1 MQLLWPQFLLGLLVL
16 PALVAAYVWL
26 LRRRKPAGVR
36 YSSLSLVRD
45 AVPRFSRVRRHLPFA
60 LLVAALGALGIASAR
75 PAAIIGVPVNQVTI
89 VLAMDVS
96 GSMCS
101 TDIAPTR
108 LQAAEQAASDFIAHQ
123 ASSTQIGVVAFS
135 GFAEVVQPPTDD
147 QELVL
152 DAIRSLT
159 TGRRTAIGSGLLAAI
174 NAIAEIDPSVA
185 RVPTDGSPFPSIAPV
200 PKGAYAS
207 EIVVLLTDGVNNA
220 GPLPVDAANQA
231 AERGVR
237 VYTIG
242 YGTAEGAP
250 FDTQC
255 ASSLLGREPF
265 FGGGPGGGFTGGGGR
280 FRRGI
285 DEDTLKAVA
294 TTTGG
299 SYYSAES
306 ASDLQSVFAK
316 LPTSLIM
323 KHEVVELSV
332 GFVAAGA
339 LLAALALLLAQVWR
353 PLP

>member
-1 MQLLWPQFLLGLLVL
+1 MQLLWPPFLLLLLAL
-16 PALVAAYVWL
+16 PALVAAYVWR

-45 AVPRFSRVRRHLPFA
+45 AVPRFSRIRRHLPFA
-60 LLVAALGALGIASAR
+60 LLVAALAALGIASAR

-123 ASSTQIGVVAFS
+123 ESSTQIGVVAFS

-185 RVPTDGSPFPSIAPV
+185 RVPTDGSPFPSIPPV
-200 PKGAYAS
+200 PKGAYAPD
-207 EIVVLLTDGVNNA
+207 IVVLLTDGVNNA
-220 GPLPVDAANQA
+220 GTLPVDAANQA
-231 AERGVR
+231 ADRGVR

-250 FDTQC
+250 LDTQC

-265 FGGGPGGGFTGGGGR
+265 FGGGPGGFSGGSGR

-332 GFVAAGA
+332 GFVGAGA
-339 LLAALALLLAQVWR
+339 LLAVLALLLAQVWR